1 MYFNPMLAYIF
12 CKTKLRTHW
21 VDSSDH
27 RLQMNHAASL
37 PLDEKFNLQYLKKS
51 YSVDALVILYHMFM
65 FSGLAL
71 IVKTLSIAQTDYY
84 T

>member
-1 MYFNPMLAYIF
+1 
-12 CKTKLRTHW
+12 
-21 VDSSDH
+21 
-27 RLQMNHAASL
+27 MNHAASL
-37 PLDEKFNLQYLKKS
+37 PLDEKFNLQHLKKS